1 MELLDEVKDI
11 PFALAFLLPAKCD
24 HVSALA
30 STVFVTSPHR
40 TSHDD
45 ARSSI
50 HRIPAARGRGPRAPT
65 HNVMPRPAHR
75 LTEHTSR
82 PEDRTQARPLTPVAS
97 GAVARTTLARAP
109 TSPSTHV
116 KFAAPRVGPTR
127 APSCICGHG
136 GTAGSGGRGAGQ
148 GVPAPPSGS
157 RRQAVLWKPSRRP
170 QL

>member
-1 MELLDEVKDI
+1 MELLDKVKDI

-45 ARSSI
+45 PPHTRSPRPRPARTP
-50 HRIPAARGRGPRAPT
+50 HT